1 MALDYRHPDR
11 WRQLLLPFLI
21 LLTLAVYWPGLY
33 GGYTFD
39 DYPNI
44 VNNSALRPEHIT
56 ARSLLTAAL
65 SSPSSTF
72 KRPLASLSF
81 TANWLLTGMNPFWMK
96 LTNVLI
102 HLGNG
107 LLLYWLSRRLLRIV
121 WRHTPDPNREKLTA
135 ALIAGG
141 WLLLPI
147 NLTAVL
153 YVVQRMAS
161 MANLFVLAGL
171 LGYVAARQRMQAG
184 RGGGL
189 AAWLSL
195 ILATAVGFTAKE
207 TAAMT
212 PFYALL
218 IEWVLFHGKNR
229 TGRPERSILLL
240 FAVVLVLPM
249 VIGLSWL
256 LPGIL
261 NPAAWATRD
270 FTLGQR
276 LLTEPRIIL
285 DYLYWIVLPTPHA
298 LSFYHD
304 DIRISTGLLSP
315 WTTLASILAI
325 VSLIATAIGLRRRAP
340 LIALGILLFFAGQLM
355 TGTIL
360 PLELVFEQRS
370 YFASFGVLLV
380 LVPLLT
386 SRTAMPLVRGTL
398 LAALLALW
406 GSMTLMTAWAWGNPL
421 RLAIDLAY
429 RAPHSPRAQYSLGRT
444 YIILSAYNPKSP
456 NIKRVYAPLERAMK
470 LPQSSILP
478 EQALIFFNARMHR
491 PLKPI
496 WWTSMI
502 AKLQVRAPGVQDLSS
517 LAALTTCAKQH
528 LCDLP
533 QAKMI
538 TAFDAA
544 LNHQPRSGRALEIY
558 GDYSLNILDDE
569 PKALRLFRA
578 AVTAAPN
585 QPVYRVTLIRLLAV
599 TGNLAAARAE
609 LAQITPGARLA
620 LSSSTLRQLQSC
632 LAPGQNGQGCA
643 NAK

>member
-1 MALDYRHPDR
+1 MDLEFRNPNR
-11 WRQLLLPFLI
+11 WRQLLLPFFI

-56 ARSLLTAAL
+56 VHSLINAAL
-65 SSPSSTF
+65 SSPSSMF

-81 TANWLLTGMNPFWMK
+81 TANWLLTGMDPFWMK

-107 LLLYWLSRRLLRIV
+107 LLLYWLSRRLLRIA
-121 WRHTPDPNREKLTA
+121 WRHAPDPHREKLTA

-171 LGYVAARQRMQAG
+171 IGYVGARQRMQAG

-195 ILATAVGFTAKE
+195 ILATAIGFTAKE
-207 TAAMT
+207 TAALT

-229 TGRPERSILLL
+229 EDRLDRSILLL

-249 VIGLSWL
+249 VIGLAWL

-261 NPAAWATRD
+261 NPTTWATRD

-276 LLTEPRIIL
+276 LLTESRVVL
-285 DYLYWIVLPTPHA
+285 DYLYWIVLPSPHA

-304 DIRISTGLLSP
+304 DIRVSTGLLSP
-315 WTTLASILAI
+315 WTTLASILTIAAMIAGAI
-325 VSLIATAIGLRRRAP
+325 SLRRRVP

-360 PLELVFEQRS
+360 PLELAFEQRS

-386 SRTAMPLVRGTL
+386 SRRAAMPLARGTL

-406 GSMTLMTAWAWGNPL
+406 GSMTLVTAW
-421 RLAIDLAY
+421 
-429 RAPHSPRAQYSLGRT
+429 
-444 YIILSAYNPKSP
+444 
-456 NIKRVYAPLERAMK
+456 
-470 LPQSSILP
+470 
-478 EQALIFFNARMHR
+478 
-491 PLKPI
+491 
-496 WWTSMI
+496 
-502 AKLQVRAPGVQDLSS
+502 
-517 LAALTTCAKQH
+517 
-528 LCDLP
+528 
-533 QAKMI
+533 
-538 TAFDAA
+538 
-544 LNHQPRSGRALEIY
+544 
-558 GDYSLNILDDE
+558 
-569 PKALRLFRA
+569 
-578 AVTAAPN
+578 
-585 QPVYRVTLIRLLAV
+585 
-599 TGNLAAARAE
+599 
-609 LAQITPGARLA
+609 
-620 LSSSTLRQLQSC
+620 
-632 LAPGQNGQGCA
+632 
-643 NAK
+643 